1 MGKNAYFELVTC
13 QDGVYVE
20 IIPPQEDGKL
30 LAVTEITA
38 YLDSHGLDKYDLKK
52 IKEAAEQS
60 EEKRKIRVG
69 EPGSIAEDRNQ
80 VFVDLHC
87 RHCPRVLT
95 QILCHRADPRSDLKD
110 KIILCHICRRNDL
123 FEYMRI
129 DQKVLSEFFLKIKMI
144 FLQNLY
150 RILRNP
156 KCCHTFSFLILLYQA

>member
-52 IKEAAEQS
+52 IKEAAEQT

-69 EPGSIAEDRNQ
+69 EPGSIGKLDETMELF
-80 VFVDLHC
+80 VFQDKMHATA
-87 RHCPRVLT
+87 RFYAR
-95 QILCHRADPRSDLKD
+95 RYRSKAWKRKD
-110 KIILCHICRRNDL
+110 KGRDQSKADSFFSRGTQVRDGLCDRAGKRTCRG
-123 FEYMRI
+123 
-129 DQKVLSEFFLKIKMI
+129 
-144 FLQNLY
+144 
-150 RILRNP
+150 
-156 KCCHTFSFLILLYQA
+156 T

>member
-52 IKEAAEQS
+52 IKEAAEQT

-69 EPGSIAEDRNQ
+69 EAWQ
-80 VFVDLHC
+80 
-87 RHCPRVLT
+87 
-95 QILCHRADPRSDLKD
+95 
-110 KIILCHICRRNDL
+110 
-123 FEYMRI
+123 
-129 DQKVLSEFFLKIKMI
+129 
-144 FLQNLY
+144 Y
-150 RILRNP
+150 R
-156 KCCHTFSFLILLYQA
+156 QAG